1 MPFTRICCVPVEW
14 MNFCIIDEVDA
25 RDKVTYQKSLE
36 QRNNIRCVW
45 LVRTSNYTNC
55 NWSHT
60 LWKTLIIHEVRL
72 VESQCF
78 QSIREFSW
86 CYIWNCIL
94 SSVAIF
100 QTGYVP
106 CSSSVGY
113 DISLKLQRRHHV
125 AVASTLLIK
134 L

>member
-14 MNFCIIDEVDA
+14 MNFCIIDEADA
-25 RDKVTYQKSLE
+25 RDKVTYQKSVE

-78 QSIREFSW
+78 QSLREFSW

-94 SSVAIF
+94 SSVAISDWI
-100 QTGYVP
+100 
-106 CSSSVGY
+106 CSMQFFCGQWHQFETSKKSS
-113 DISLKLQRRHHV
+113 RCCCFHV
-125 AVASTLLIK
+125 TD
-134 L
+134 